1 MRATKSDWQKR
12 VATWQASGLS
22 AQEFAGNQGLNA
34 STLAW
39 WVSKLRVEARRR
51 KSAFIEVSVPMVRST
66 GRIDVVVR
74 GGVRIEVSGAFDAE
88 VLRRVVAALEER

>member
-22 AQEFAGNQGLNA
+22 AREFAGKQGFNP

-51 KSAFIEVSVPMVRST
+51 KSAFIEVSVAMMPPT